1 MREHLF
7 RECPSVFVAEA
18 VAYFQAMQLSIHLGL
33 REVKIEGDS
42 RSVIRKLQKE
52 QEDRS
57 EITAFIKDSKSL
69 SLGFQTCV
77 FLFTNRKAN
86 KVAHIIASE
95 GIIMRKS
102 TYLENLVPPGATGL
116 VAEDRRRMENMG
128 ELRGRRVD
136 EEEEIGF

>member
-1 MREHLF
+1 MHWCDWKSLYALKE
-7 RECPSVFVAEA
+7 ECEA

-42 RSVIRKLQKE
+42 R
-52 QEDRS
+52 
-57 EITAFIKDSKSL
+57 
-69 SLGFQTCV
+69 
-77 FLFTNRKAN
+77 KAN

-95 GIIMRKS
+95 GIIMRES
-102 TYLENLVPPGATGL
+102 TYLENLVSPGATGL
-116 VAEDRRRMENMG
+116 VAEDRKRMENMG